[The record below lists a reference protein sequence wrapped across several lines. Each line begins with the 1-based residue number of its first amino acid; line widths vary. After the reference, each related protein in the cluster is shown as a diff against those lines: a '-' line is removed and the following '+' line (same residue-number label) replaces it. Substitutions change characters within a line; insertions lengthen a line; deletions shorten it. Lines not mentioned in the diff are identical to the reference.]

1 MRVVKLEQLQEFFP
15 PERRRDVERLYQKY
29 VAANRGDDDVAGF
42 VSHLHDQGLMSG
54 DTMREVLT
62 DHEVTLSSIPDP
74 ASLDIGPAQTRLLSL
89 LGKGAMGEVFMGRDP
104 HLNRTVAVKRLDPKF
119 NKRPAMAQRFFA
131 EAQITAQ
138 LDHPSIVPIYGLEK
152 DDEGRL
158 SYAMKFVKGRTLKE
172 YIDHAR
178 EFLEKGGKLDEDH
191 SLKARI
197 ETFLPVANAMD
208 YAHKRGILH
217 RDLKPDNIM
226 VGAFGEVLVM
236 DWGIARPIGK
246 RERVT
251 QGDSVEKT
259 RAGALIGTPAY
270 MSPEQAQGK
279 TEELEASSDQY
290 SLGLILQEIVTLKRA
305 ITAESALEVVTM
317 AAEGMREP
325 VQSFSKKEKVP
336 RELKAIIDKATARRP
351 DDRYASVD
359 AFADDLRRFLRDE
372 PVLADPDSGLRRLK
386 RWIGNHRGLA
396 MGLGFGLVM
405 LFVVVA
411 ALILWRGAVALEN
424 QREEAR
430 RREALL
436 QEVSSVVGTQAIT
449 MTEAL
454 NDYEALLQGIASVAE
469 HVMQEPAP
477 DVAELVM
484 YKYRGEVRDPV
495 DPPAYATD
503 SSVYGNKVSLRFGDF
518 SIPPDA
524 ERDALKPRALQL
536 WRVQDTLRKA
546 QLGSED
552 FDSVALPIER
562 AEKLVLEEGVP
573 LVWTY
578 VSSVEGVTIGMPGI
592 WTYAADGEGDVYDPR
607 KKAWFTVAR
616 NTRGPIWSSSGVDES
631 GLGLL
636 ITCSQALYDKADRF
650 LGVAAVDL
658 TFNYF
663 IDTLLE
669 NALLSRKGT
678 EAFIV
683 DDKGLVVVRSS
694 QKESARDA
702 SKYKPLPFEDKEV
715 LAAIKK
721 QHNGHLQLS
730 GGRLVF
736 WSRLEAIP
744 WTYIVV
750 GDEAKFLTAG
760 P

>member
-1 MRVVKLEQLQEFFP
+1 MKLEQLQEFFP
-15 PERRRDVERLYQKY
+15 PDRRKDVERLYQRY
-29 VAANRGDDDVAGF
+29 LDATRGDEDVAGF
-42 VSHLHDQGLMSG
+42 VSHLHEQGLLSG

-62 DHEVTLSSIPDP
+62 DHEVTLSSVQDP
-74 ASLDIGPAQTRLLSL
+74 EKLDISAAHHRLLSM
-89 LGKGAMGEVFMGRDP
+89 LGKGAMGEVFLARDVN
-104 HLNRTVAVKRLDPKF
+104 LNRTVAVKRLDPKF
-119 NKRPAMAQRFFA
+119 NKRPAMSQRFFA

-138 LDHPSIVPIYGLEK
+138 LDHPSIVPIYGLER
-152 DDEGRL
+152 DAEGRL

-178 EFLEKGGKLDEDH
+178 ETLEKGNKLDEDH

-197 ETFLPVANAMD
+197 ETFLPVLNAMD
-208 YAHKRGILH
+208 YAHKRGVLH

-259 RAGALIGTPAY
+259 RAGALIGTPSY

-279 TEELEASSDQY
+279 TEELEATSDQY
-290 SLGLILQEIVTLKRA
+290 SLGLILQEVVTLKRA
-305 ITAESALEVVTM
+305 IVAESALEVVTM
-317 AAEGMREP
+317 AAEGMKEP
-325 VQSFSKKEKVP
+325 ISSFSPKEKVP
-336 RELKAIIDKATARRP
+336 RELKAIIAKATSRRP

-372 PVLADPDSGLRRLK
+372 PVLADPDSGLRKLK
-386 RWIGNHRGLA
+386 RWIGNNRGKA
-396 MGLGFGLVM
+396 MGMGFGLV
-405 LFVVVA
+405 LLVFVVA
-411 ALILWRGAVALEN
+411 ALVMWQGAVAMER
-424 QREEAR
+424 QREESR
-430 RREALL
+430 KREDQL
-436 QEVSSVVGTQAIT
+436 QAVASLVGTQAVK

-454 NDYEALLQGIASVAE
+454 NNYEALLQGIASVSE

-477 DVAELVM
+477 DVADLVV
-484 YKYRGEVRDPV
+484 YSYLGSKRE
-495 DPPAYATD
+495 PAEAPSYGIE
-503 SSVYGNKVSLRFGDF
+503 SSVYGDKVSLRFGDF
-518 SIPPDA
+518 SIPPESDRA
-524 ERDALKPRALQL
+524 ALRPRALQM
-536 WRVQDTLRKA
+536 WRIQDALRKA
-546 QLGSED
+546 QLASKSHD
-552 FDSVALPIER
+552 AVALPLER

-578 VSSVEGVTIGMPGI
+578 VSSVEGVTVGMPGI
-592 WTYAADGEGDVYDPR
+592 WTYQSEDPNDGYDPR
-607 KKAWFTVAR
+607 KKPWFTVAR

-663 IDTLLE
+663 IDNLLE
-669 NALLSRKGT
+669 DPSLVRAGT
-678 EAFIV
+678 EALII
-683 DDKGLVVVRSS
+683 DDKGLVVVRAT

-702 SKYKPLPFEDKEV
+702 KKYKPERFEDEGLLK
-715 LAAIKK
+715 AIKK
-721 QHNGHLQLS
+721 QHNGHVALAD
-730 GGRLVF
+730 GRLAF
-736 WSRLEAIP
+736 WARLEAIP
-744 WTYIVV
+744 WTYVV
-750 GDEAKFLTAG
+750 LGDEAKVLNAT